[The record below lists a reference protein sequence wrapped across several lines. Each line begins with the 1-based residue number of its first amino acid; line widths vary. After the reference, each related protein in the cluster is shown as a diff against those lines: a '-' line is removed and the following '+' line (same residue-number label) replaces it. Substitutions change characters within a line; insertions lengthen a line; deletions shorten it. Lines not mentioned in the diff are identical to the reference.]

1 MSPRT
6 ETSTLP
12 GSVIWLLVAMS
23 LVWGGNWPIMKLVMA
38 EMPPLSFRAFCLL
51 IGSAGLFLIAIGRG
65 ISVRV
70 PEGQWPNLVTQAV
83 LNMAAWNVL
92 AVFGLRYMDSGRA
105 AIIAYTF
112 PVWSTLLSVWWLRE
126 PLTVRKVTGLV
137 LGMGGMALLLGS
149 DIAAVGRSP
158 TGALLLSASAVCWAV
173 GTVVMKKRPVGLSPL
188 PLAAWQVLIA
198 SIPLSAGAL
207 MFENGPYHPFGL
219 SPGPM
224 FGVLYNA
231 MGSFVFCNWAW
242 FKIANSSSPSVSSLS
257 TLIIPVV
264 GVISGA
270 LLLGE
275 RPAPADLAAL
285 ALVIAALAT
294 VILPPRKARRN
305 AA

>member
-1 MSPRT
+1 MSDRAGA
-6 ETSTLP
+6 STLP
-12 GSVIWLLVAMS
+12 GSVLWLLLAMS
-23 LVWGGNWPIMKLVMA
+23 LVWGGNWPIMKMVMA

-51 IGSAGLFLIAIGRG
+51 IGSMGLFLIAIGRG
-65 ISVRV
+65 IPARV
-70 PEGQWPNLVTQAV
+70 PEGQWGNLVTQAV

-92 AVFGLRYMDSGRA
+92 ALYGLRYMDSGRA

-126 PLTVRKVTGLV
+126 PLTRRKIAGLA

-158 TGALLLSASAVCWAV
+158 AGALLLIASAICWAM

-188 PLAAWQVLIA
+188 PLAAWQVFIA
-198 SIPLSAGAL
+198 SIPLSVGAL
-207 MFENGPYHPFGL
+207 AFEDGPYHPFGL

-242 FKIANSSSPSVSSLS
+242 FRIANSSSPSVSSLS

-270 LLLGE
+270 LFLGE
-275 RPAPADLAAL
+275 RPAMTDLAAL

-294 VILPPRKARRN
+294 VILPPRRTAK
-305 AA
+305 